1 MACSKVP
8 IVNFKHI
15 IAGWVVIVTTI
26 SSLATLIAFEGG
38 ISLLVFFHNWSN
50 GSILKL
56 IF

>member
-38 ISLLVFFHNWSN
+38 ISLLVFFTI
-50 GSILKL
+50 GLTEV
-56 IF
+56 F